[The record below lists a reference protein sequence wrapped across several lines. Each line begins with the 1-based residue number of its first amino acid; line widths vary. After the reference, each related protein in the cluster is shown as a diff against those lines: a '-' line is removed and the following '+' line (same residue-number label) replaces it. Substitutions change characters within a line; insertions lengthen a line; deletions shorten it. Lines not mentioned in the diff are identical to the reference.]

1 MAKAKAAKGKAAKGK
16 AEPIVEI
23 KPLDIKHFY
32 FDIEGTAPLIA
43 HKFSEKAKKKMLDN
57 MMGVATP
64 KQKKNPE
71 EEYLNAAYY
80 LDNGKHGF
88 PANAFK
94 LAALRGGKAFG
105 LVMTDLKGAF
115 FVQGEWSDREG
126 RELVEI
132 KGTPEMREDTVTVGM
147 GGTDLR
153 YRPQYKNWRCTLHI
167 KYNAGII
174 TSDQIVNIFN
184 AAGFGVGVGEWR
196 PSSQSSGTFGTFQ
209 VAEQTAKQSGK
220 AISGKANAP
229 KRTKKANG

>member
-1 MAKAKAAKGKAAKGK
+1 MAKVKAAKLEAKTTKDEAKVDIKA
-16 AEPIVEI
+16 
-23 KPLDIKHFY
+23 LDIKHFY

-43 HKFSEKAKKKMLDN
+43 NKFSNKAIGIMLGR
-57 MMGVATP
+57 MMGKAIP
-64 KQKKNPE
+64 KEKKNPE

-94 LAALRGGKAFG
+94 LSALRGGKAFG

-115 FVQGEWSDREG
+115 FVHGEWSDREG

-132 KGTPEMREDTVTVGM
+132 QAKPEMREDTVTVGN

-153 YRPQYKNWRCTLHI
+153 YRPQYKNWRCSLHI
-167 KYNAGII
+167 EYNAGMI
-174 TSDQIVNIFN
+174 TQEQIVNIFN

-196 PSSQSSGTFGTFQ
+196 PSSQSSGTFGTFR
-209 VAEQTAKQSGK
+209 VAEQKAKLSGK
-220 AISGKANAP
+220 AISGKADAP
-229 KRTKKANG
+229 KKTKKANG